1 MTDPQQHAPAPQ
13 PPAAP
18 PYGGGQGYP
27 APAQPAQTYAA
38 PGSPA
43 PGSPAPGYP
52 APGYGVPAV
61 PEYGAPFAAAG
72 RPNGGRG
79 AAVLALVFAGIAVL
93 SGWMNTL
100 GSFMA
105 YRFDTPAWVFS
116 VLGGLVIVVFDVLAL
131 VFGIVAARRGSG
143 VKGGIAIGVAAVGL
157 LGVLFSMM
165 IPALYSALMRV

>member
-1 MTDPQQHAPAPQ
+1 MTDPQQHGPAPQ

-18 PYGGGQGYP
+18 PYSGGQGYP
-27 APAQPAQTYAA
+27 APAQPGQAYAA

-43 PGSPAPGYP
+43 LGYP
-52 APGYGVPAV
+52 GAGYGVPAA
-61 PEYGAPFAAAG
+61 PGYGAPFTALP
-72 RPNGGRG
+72 RPNGAGG
-79 AAVLALVFAGIAVL
+79 VAVLALVFAGIAVL
-93 SGWMNTL
+93 VGWMNTL
-100 GSFMA
+100 GAFLA

>member
-27 APAQPAQTYAA
+27 AP
-38 PGSPA
+38 
-43 PGSPAPGYP
+43 GYP
-52 APGYGVPAV
+52 APGYGSPAA
-61 PEYGAPFAAAG
+61 PGYGAPFAAAA

-105 YRFDTPAWVFS
+105 YRFHTPAWVFP

-131 VFGIVAARRGSG
+131 VFGIIAARRGSG

-165 IPALYSALMRV
+165 IPALYSTLMRV